1 MIKIHLHNSKVDDI
15 HAFIRHARWKW
26 RKSRTRMAR
35 FREFP
40 RQESRYV
47 LRSIE
52 DARLYTVKAWNQSV
66 NVVKRAVWFAAR
78 SVLDRYASAEDQAR
92 YFDIENESYAENKF
106 DLNIISILPCFLLRC
121 ELSCI
126 WLCEF
131 PRIRSDFWSLEE
143 EAEDQIWVAK
153 KPNWSTR
160 FSRLSSR
167 EREFT
172 KKIESLIR
180 RRKGSVFRIS
190 KHKFRS
196 ILPFTIA
203 SQFRYT
209 DTWLIFN
216 SQEPNW
222 STPLFIKLWIPHYSG
237 TWLVFNIPN
246 KKYVLFS

>member
-15 HAFIRHARWKW
+15 YAFIRHARWKW

-40 RQESRYV
+40 RQESRHV

-52 DARLYTVKAWNQSV
+52 DARLYTVKARNQPI

-78 SVLDRYASAEDQAR
+78 SVLDRYASAEDQTR

-106 DLNIISILPCFLLRC
+106 DLKIISILPCFPLRC
-121 ELSCI
+121 ELSRI
-126 WLCEF
+126 WLCKF
-131 PRIRSDFWSLEE
+131 PRIRSDFWSVEE
-143 EAEDQIWVAK
+143 EAEDQIRVAK

-160 FSRLSSR
+160 LSRLSSR
-167 EREFT
+167 ERDST
-172 KKIESLIR
+172 KEIESLIR
-180 RRKGSVFRIS
+180 RRERSVFRIS

-196 ILPFTIA
+196 ILLFTIA

-222 STPLFIKLWIPHYSG
+222 STPLFTKQWIPRYSG
-237 TWLVFNIPN
+237 TWLVFDIPN